1 MFYLSFTKFFR
12 KPTYNI
18 NADDIPLNNADNFL
32 TAVLHPS
39 HFEIIK

>member
-12 KPTYNI
+12 KPTYNT
-18 NADDIPLNNADNFL
+18 DDIPLNNADNFL